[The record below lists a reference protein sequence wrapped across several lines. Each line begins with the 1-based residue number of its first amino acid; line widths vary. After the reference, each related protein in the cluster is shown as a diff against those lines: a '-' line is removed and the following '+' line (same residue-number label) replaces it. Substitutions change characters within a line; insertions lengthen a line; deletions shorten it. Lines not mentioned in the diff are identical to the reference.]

1 MILIDLSQIMMAS
14 TMMSMEKGQTEA
26 DLDFVRHSVLNS
38 LRMYRT
44 KYTDE
49 YGELVICCDDKHSWR
64 RDHFPLYK
72 AGRKSGRDSSPLNW
86 SQIFECFDTIKSE
99 LKTIFPYKYIQV
111 EGCEADDIIGVV
123 SRMISGGEK
132 VMIISSDK
140 DFIQLHNK
148 NVQQWSPVTKKIVN
162 GEEPAQYLF
171 EHILRGDK
179 SDGVPNVLSA
189 DDSIVN
195 GVRQKPITRK
205 YIDNFVMHNVHLNNR
220 TDEEIRNF
228 HRNQKLIDLKE
239 TPKDLSDKIWREY
252 LQEPEGQRRDLLNFF
267 IEKKLNNLIETIG
280 DF

>member
-38 LRMYRT
+38 LRMYRS

-49 YGELVICCDDKHSWR
+49 YGELVICCDDRHSWG
-64 RDHFPLYK
+64 RDYFPYYK
-72 AGRKSGRDSSPLNW
+72 AGRKSTRDASPLNW
-86 SQIFECFDTIKSE
+86 SQIFECFDTIKTE
-99 LKTIFPYKYIQV
+99 LKTIFPYKFIQI
-111 EGCEADDIIGVV
+111 EGAEADDIIGVV
-123 SRMISGGEK
+123 SKNISGGEK

-140 DFIQLHNK
+140 DFIQLHND
-148 NVQQWSPVTKKIVN
+148 NVKQWSPVTKKIVN
-162 GEEPAQYLF
+162 GEEPNKYLF
-171 EHILRGDK
+171 EHILRGDR
-179 SDGVPNVLSA
+179 SDGVPNILSA

-195 GVRQKPITRK
+195 GIRQKPITKK
-205 YIDNFVMHNVHLNNR
+205 YIDNFVMHNAHLNGLK
-220 TDEEIRNF
+220 DEEIRNF

-239 TPKDLSDKIWREY
+239 TPKELVDKIWTEY
-252 LQEPEGQRRDLLNFF
+252 LEEPKGERRNLLNFF